1 MNFDQAFDALIGFEG
16 GYSNNPADPGGATN
30 WGVTQ
35 KVANANGYSG
45 DMRDYS
51 RDDAKAVYKAK
62 YWDAVQA
69 DQLPDALRYSV
80 FDAAVNSG
88 VHQAIQWLQ
97 QAVKVGD
104 DGVIGPMTLSA
115 VQGADGGRLA
125 SAFNGERLDFMTNLP
140 TWQVFGKGWA
150 RRVAANL
157 KGVA

>member
-30 WGVTQ
+30 WGVTS
-35 KVANANGYSG
+35 KVAYANGYTG
-45 DMRDYS
+45 DMRDYP
-51 RDDAKAVYKAK
+51 RDTAKAVYRAK

-69 DQLPDALRYSV
+69 DQLPEDVRYSV

-104 DGVIGPMTLSA
+104 DGAMGPVTLTAAQS
-115 VQGADGGRLA
+115 ADGGKL
-125 SAFNGERLDFMTNLP
+125 SANFNGERLDFMTNLP
-140 TWQVFGKGWA
+140 TWSTFGKGWA

-157 KGVA
+157 KRV

>member
-30 WGVTQ
+30 WGVTS
-35 KVANANGYSG
+35 KVAYANGYTG
-45 DMRDYS
+45 DMRDYP
-51 RDDAKAVYKAK
+51 RDSAKAVYRAK

-69 DQLPDALRYSV
+69 DQLPDAVRYSV

-104 DGVIGPMTLSA
+104 DGVMGPVTLQA
-115 VQGADGGRLA
+115 VQGADGGKLA
-125 SAFNGERLDFMTNLP
+125 ANYNGERLDFMTNLP
-140 TWQVFGKGWA
+140 TWSTFGKGWA

-157 KGVA
+157 KRD